1 MSIRTEVIQQTSYM
15 VETNDNVWE
24 QMTNGNIIND
34 ASYMGINFVSNEN
47 SHIMIA
53 GSMNPINILGE
64 GDGHHN
70 IAEQGLAIRVV
81 IPDCQMV
88 AHVLDTDDIG
98 SSRLVRIDYM
108 HQDNVVMQIL
118 LRRLTTDDERLTSV
132 GINVNV
138 IDDTVMYGNN
148 VIYNENGMD
157 SVRMSLSELDGSE
170 TVISGRR
177 VVRQPT
183 QPISPRGRNNML
195 VGGLVVV
202 ALIAFGVAVYKIKND
217 K

>member
-1 MSIRTEVIQQTSYM
+1 MSIRTEVIQQTPSV
-15 VETNDNVWE
+15 VESSDDVWNRT
-24 QMTNGNIIND
+24 TNGNVIND

-47 SHIMIA
+47 NHIMIA

-64 GDGHHN
+64 GDGIHN

-98 SSRLVRIDYM
+98 SSRLVRVDYV
-108 HQDNVVMQIL
+108 HQDNPVMQIL
-118 LRRLTTDDERLTSV
+118 LRRLTTEDERLTSV
-132 GINVNV
+132 GLSVNV

-148 VIYNENGMD
+148 VVYNENGMD
-157 SVRMSLSELDGSE
+157 SVRMSLSELDGKE

-177 VVRQPT
+177 VARQN
-183 QPISPRGRNNML
+183 QAISPRGRNNL
-195 VGGLVVV
+195 LLGGLVVV
-202 ALIAFGVAVYKIKND
+202 ALSAFGFAVYKIKSG